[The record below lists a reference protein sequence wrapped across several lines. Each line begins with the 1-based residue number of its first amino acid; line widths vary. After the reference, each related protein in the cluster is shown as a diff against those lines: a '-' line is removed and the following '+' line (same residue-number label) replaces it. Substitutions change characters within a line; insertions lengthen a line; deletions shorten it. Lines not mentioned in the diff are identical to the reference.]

1 MTHAKTLR
9 MARIDSRKDSVSWQ
23 PAQYSLKGTLKESS
37 INGRVKCFLFRTSI
51 SHVMAEL
58 FFLHDGEY
66 KQLAIINYISAMQG
80 KCIKYLEGTLI
91 RSAEVVSAKIS

>member
-1 MTHAKTLR
+1 MTHPKR
-9 MARIDSRKDSVSWQ
+9 CNHFNI
-23 PAQYSLKGTLKESS
+23 
-37 INGRVKCFLFRTSI
+37 FI
-51 SHVMAEL
+51 SEL